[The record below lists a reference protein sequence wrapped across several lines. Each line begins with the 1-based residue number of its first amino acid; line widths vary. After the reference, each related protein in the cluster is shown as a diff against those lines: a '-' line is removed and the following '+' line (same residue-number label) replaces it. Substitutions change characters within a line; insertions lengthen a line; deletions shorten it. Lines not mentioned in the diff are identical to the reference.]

1 MIDIFQICVY
11 YNQIKISETLE
22 DNHSIYSATKL
33 LHFFC
38 CFSHIKHSFSFLFN
52 FRESGKLYLRQ
63 GFT

>member
-38 CFSHIKHSFSFLFN
+38 CFSHIKHSFSFLFIFGSLEN
-52 FRESGKLYLRQ
+52 Y
-63 GFT
+63 T